1 MSENATYHFSYLVD
15 KNFEKDLIMG
25 ILQLQNEYSSILKQT
40 SSHPGLVQRTV
51 TVHPTEPGKKP
62 FTRRQ
67 WVRPE
72 EANETY
78 EPFRRIVPG
87 QLRGKYEKPA
97 MEERNVHG
105 LEDIKW
111 IRPSKGQTHTL
122 GDILI
127 PSGWTDIWISPDKDA
142 PVQAIGKDSKG
153 RTQYIRSAKSSE
165 EAAAVKFTR
174 IRDFTQ
180 YLPGMLSQIKKDLNK
195 NEAARIAYLI
205 SQTLF
210 RVGGLRETFGD
221 VTAHGASTLLPEHIK
236 IDGTNISFD
245 FIGKK
250 GVRQQKTVD
259 DPLLSKILYQQIKGK
274 HKGERIFSASDLD
287 VRRYMESI
295 SPVGKSF
302 YAKDFRT
309 AGATNI
315 AISEIEQMPI
325 PQTKREYNNF
335 RNQVATVVS
344 KELGNSPAIALKDY
358 IAPEV
363 FDSWRVSLAQNGI
376 IITKEYL
383 DFDNEDDEEGEED
396 E

>member
-78 EPFRRIVPG
+78 EPFRRNVP
-87 QLRGKYEKPA
+87 
-97 MEERNVHG
+97 G

-174 IRDFTQ
+174 IRDFT
-180 YLPGMLSQIKKDLNK
+180 
-195 NEAARIAYLI
+195 
-205 SQTLF
+205 TLHPWM
-210 RVGGLRETFGD
+210 VCP
-221 VTAHGASTLLPEHIK
+221 V
-236 IDGTNISFD
+236 
-245 FIGKK
+245 KK
-250 GVRQQKTVD
+250 G
-259 DPLLSKILYQQIKGK
+259 P
-274 HKGERIFSASDLD
+274 
-287 VRRYMESI
+287 
-295 SPVGKSF
+295 
-302 YAKDFRT
+302 
-309 AGATNI
+309 N
-315 AISEIEQMPI
+315 
-325 PQTKREYNNF
+325 
-335 RNQVATVVS
+335 
-344 KELGNSPAIALKDY
+344 
-358 IAPEV
+358 
-363 FDSWRVSLAQNGI
+363 
-376 IITKEYL
+376 
-383 DFDNEDDEEGEED
+383 
-396 E
+396 